1 MKQHFLLQIIMQ
13 TVMQEWWTM
22 QPICSHVRCGSAVQK
37 GHYECLDRSPPMH
50 TKRTIY
56 NFNRSHP
63 IVCCNNAAIY

>member
-1 MKQHFLLQIIMQ
+1 
-13 TVMQEWWTM
+13 M